1 MSDPPASGGT
11 TGSGGTTPSGGTSAS
26 GAPGT
31 ARVSDGGATPPD
43 SVDPVIPELTADCPT
58 WASGIITFMGL
69 DGIRLVAGA
78 KPVARSAPML
88 FYWHGTASTSD
99 EYMFLAAPVVN
110 GVTAAG
116 GVTVSFQGTTGG
128 GIFPGN
134 STFGEGDL
142 TLVDQLVA
150 CAVRDHNVDPRRI
163 YTIGCSGGGLFSTAM
178 AALRSQYVAAVA
190 PNSGGEVMPVAFQ
203 NEHTPALMTVH
214 GQSGSDVVVLD
225 FSEASMTADR
235 AFKAR
240 GGFVIDCDTGGGHC
254 GGAGLAVDVWRF
266 FQAHPFGVSPEPWA
280 SGLPAGF
287 SSKCTSK

>member
-1 MSDPPASGGT
+1 
-11 TGSGGTTPSGGTSAS
+11 
-26 GAPGT
+26 
-31 ARVSDGGATPPD
+31 
-43 SVDPVIPELTADCPT
+43 
-58 WASGIITFMGL
+58 MGL

-88 FYWHGTASTSD
+88 VYWHGTGSISE
-99 EYMFLAAPVVN
+99 EYTIMAAPVMN

-116 GVTVSFQGTTGG
+116 GIIVSFQGTTGG
-128 GIFPGN
+128 DLTSGTSI
-134 STFGEGDL
+134 FGEGDL

-163 YTIGCSGGGLFSTAM
+163 YTMGCSGGGLFSTAM

-190 PNSGGEVMPVAFQ
+190 PNSGGEAAPVAFR

-214 GQSGSDVVVLD
+214 GQSGSDVVIVD
-225 FSEASMTADR
+225 FSETSTTADR

-254 GGAGLAVDVWRF
+254 GGASLAGDVWRF

-280 SGLPAGF
+280 SGLPTGF
-287 SSKCTSK
+287 SSQCTSK